1 MGTTEHRWEAS
12 GPLLFVLRNMDRP
25 GAMGQWICQ
34 ERARLPVVASMTES
48 ITAYLLRN
56 GWQPVGLG
64 VHSGKAAVLWNHD
77 EPGLR
82 SVNGFPV
89 FRAEASSRQKD
100 KDRREVGNP

>member
-1 MGTTEHRWEAS
+1 MRGQLAHGKTGGLGSSANTPRGIRVGHFNQRKI
-12 GPLLFVLRNMDRP
+12 
-25 GAMGQWICQ
+25 GAAAFG
-34 ERARLPVVASMTES
+34 RGVPMTES
-48 ITAYLLRN
+48 ITAYLLKN

-89 FRAEASSRQKD
+89 FRAEACKLQRER
-100 KDRREVGNP
+100 DRREVGK